1 MVITM
6 DFRALR
12 SFVVLANQLHFGR
25 AASLLNLSQPALSKQ
40 IRKLE
45 EEIGAPLFHRDT
57 AGTSLSATGAVL
69 AKDAGDLLARCGETL
84 LRAQRAG
91 RGEIGALDIGFGIAT
106 YELVPRVIARFRAR
120 YPEIHVSLR
129 DMPTAEQIEALRGGR
144 LDIGF
149 IRLPAPDDFAVRP
162 AATDRLILA
171 LPPTA
176 KSIRTMADLQGLPL
190 VLLSRQRTHY
200 VFDQVM
206 AVCAAFHVT
215 PYIAQEVAEF
225 PTALAL
231 VASGVGASLVP
242 RSARRDDLPIL
253 YREIDH
259 PAANWSVGAVWRP
272 AMEERIV
279 ANFLACLE
287 EKLDAEEE
295 SPSMPIGGTPCR

>member
-1 MVITM
+1 M

-69 AKDAGDLLARCGETL
+69 ARDAGDILARCGAAL

-91 RGEIGALDIGFGIAT
+91 RGEIGTLDIGFGIAT
-106 YELVPRVIARFRAR
+106 YELLPPVIARFRSR
-120 YPEIHVSLR
+120 YPEIHVALR
-129 DMPTAEQIEALRGGR
+129 DMPSADQIDALRGGR

-149 IRLPAPDDFAVRP
+149 IRLPAPGDLAVRP
-162 AATDRLILA
+162 AATERLILA

-176 KSIRTMADLQGLPL
+176 GDIRGVADLCDMPL
-190 VLLSRQRTHY
+190 VLLNRERTHY

-206 AVCAAFHVT
+206 AVCAAFGVT
-215 PYIAQEVAEF
+215 PPIAQEVPEF
-225 PTALAL
+225 PTILAL

-242 RSARRDDLPIL
+242 RSARREDLPII
-253 YREIDH
+253 YRDIDH
-259 PAANWSVGAVWRP
+259 PAASWSVGAVWNP
-272 AMEERIV
+272 ARDNRIV
-279 ANFLACLE
+279 ANFLACL
-287 EKLDAEEE
+287 AEELGE
-295 SPSMPIGGTPCR
+295 RE